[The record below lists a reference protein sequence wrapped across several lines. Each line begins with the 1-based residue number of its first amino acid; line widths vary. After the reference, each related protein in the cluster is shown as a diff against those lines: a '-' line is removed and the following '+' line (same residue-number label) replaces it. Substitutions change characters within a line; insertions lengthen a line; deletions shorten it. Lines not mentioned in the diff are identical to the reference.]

1 MMSDFVHSAETR
13 LATYGTLAPG
23 RVNHHHLSSLRGRW
37 LTGAVRGRLVDEGWG
52 AAQGYPAI
60 ILDESA
66 EPVACHVFESREL
79 PEHWPRLDAF
89 EGGEY
94 ERVTVSVALDDGGEV
109 DAMIYAA
116 PNTPRRA

>member
-1 MMSDFVHSAETR
+1 MMPDFVHTAETR

-23 RVNHHHLSSLRGRW
+23 RANHHLLADLRGRW

-66 EPVACHVFESREL
+66 APVACHVFESKDL
-79 PEHWPRLDAF
+79 PAHWARLDAF
-89 EGGEY
+89 EGEEY
-94 ERVTVSVALDDGGEV
+94 ERVPVAVTLDDGGEV

-116 PNTPRRA
+116 TNTPRRA